1 MRLGIGQSGQVGN
14 ATGDTGDALAVDLLV
29 GGECSGVEGLGF
41 RVRGEDL
48 HWLFFLLSSG
58 GPTSGGG
65 EPSPLSG
72 LLPVGIGGGRGLTSC
87 RGAEKITKDWA
98 IHISGVDVIGI
109 QHAEVGDPAYH
120 QMLWSLRLTAYPGRR
135 K

>member
-1 MRLGIGQSGQVGN
+1 MCLGIGQSGQVGDS
-14 ATGDTGDALAVDLLV
+14 TGDTGDALAVGLLV

-58 GPTSGGG
+58 GPASGGG

-87 RGAEKITKDWA
+87 RGAEKITKEMTRC
-98 IHISGVDVIGI
+98 SGC
-109 QHAEVGDPAYH
+109 
-120 QMLWSLRLTAYPGRR
+120 RPGRCV
-135 K
+135 